1 MGKMTENPKIKPC
14 PFCGGDC
21 ITYGYA
27 RDGKSIGCA
36 DCGVRIVRYHGQI
49 HDTVDRLAEAWNDRT
64 PTQVK
69 PLVWEKLQNGDYRA
83 AAPLFGSV
91 RIECY
96 AADEFVVLWSVPG
109 FCDTVVAGTFLT
121 ANDAK
126 AAFHTQYTRRILETL
141 T

>member
-1 MGKMTENPKIKPC
+1 MPNDTTKAAPDERAELKPC
-14 PFCGGDC
+14 PFCGGNNLKSGGDDKIVGTWCLDC
-21 ITYGYA
+21 Q
-27 RDGKSIGCA
+27 C
-36 DCGVRIVRYHGQI
+36 HGPNHYVTGQ
-49 HDTVDRLAEAWNDRT
+49 DWNTRT
-64 PTQVK
+64 PPQVK
-69 PLVWEKLQNGDYRA
+69 ALVWEKLQNGDYRA

-141 T
+141 A